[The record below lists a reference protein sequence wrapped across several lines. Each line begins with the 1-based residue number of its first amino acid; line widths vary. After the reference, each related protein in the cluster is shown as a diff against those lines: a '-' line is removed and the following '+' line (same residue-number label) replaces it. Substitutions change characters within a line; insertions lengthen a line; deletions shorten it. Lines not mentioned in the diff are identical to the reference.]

1 MNVGWVCGGVSSL
14 IHPTSPNRCPRA
26 AASSSS
32 SCGGRLE
39 QELLARAGCAG
50 LSDGWKPGG
59 LSISAYD
66 WPHVHDIAITKGPV
80 PSLQGVETLI
90 WELPVQ
96 TWTRVAWPC
105 LTDSSSLNSS
115 MLICDKKVR
124 RQPRA
129 GCQRRGR
136 CAGKPATG
144 TFLKR
149 RCLHVVYMC
158 NCYCSTAR

>member
-1 MNVGWVCGGVSSL
+1 MERLTISKPHHECRMGVWWGVQ
-14 IHPTSPNRCPRA
+14 PYSPHLTKQM
-26 AASSSS
+26 ST
-32 SCGGRLE
+32 
-39 QELLARAGCAG
+39 GCR
-50 LSDGWKPGG
+50 
-59 LSISAYD
+59 IQAYD